1 MRTLSL
7 LLSLLILPGLVKAQG
22 WTELNKQ
29 VQALIQQER
38 YTDAVPLAERA
49 AAAAKKQYGEGLEL
63 AAALY
68 NLASV
73 YLLNGQL
80 DKPERPYLQ
89 AITIYRTKTGEKNRG
104 YANILRALGEFYTAT
119 NHFDKADSLFASA
132 AAILGETGSE
142 ASAENALLLNGRGE
156 LYSKLNRYP
165 EAESCYTKAAAIEK
179 NNSGEYSANYTT
191 YRSNLA
197 NLYFNLGLFEKAEPL
212 LLKVKEIRK
221 SLTGE
226 YHSQYAAVLSSLADF
241 YAVTGQH
248 QKAAAF
254 FSEALG
260 ISRSIYGPEH
270 PRFAALVKRAAD
282 FALDMNQY
290 KDAEMLFTKAL
301 SVFKNTTGEN
311 SVEYGSCCNGLGLL
325 YAKQQQYE
333 KAKSYYTI
341 AKEIVRKKFGESHP
355 DYGACLNNLAL
366 LYTQTGEYK
375 EAEDFF
381 LQAGKIIKQQNGG
394 YSAEYSTLL
403 DNLVKLYTAS
413 GQYSSAAPLIK
424 ENNRL
429 IIKNLLSVF
438 SVLSGNEKEQYLA
451 NQLQVAENNNSFLY
465 YADNGQSP
473 VRLDNFNLQLQLKSA
488 ALNDTRNLIAAV
500 RDNGDSVI
508 GRLYNEWMNNKINL
522 AKEYSLPTVKRRA
535 DLKQL
540 EEKTEDLE
548 KELNRRSI
556 LFRHQQDAFKISARE
571 IQQKMSPDEVAV
583 EFVSFSLY
591 NKGWTDSIM
600 YAAYILNSNDSLP
613 VFIPLCEEKQLGKYF
628 SPAGGANA
636 IKALYRSDPVDE
648 TDKPVVSGDSLYAL
662 IWKPLEVYLSGIK
675 KINYSPSGLLN
686 KVAFQALPA
695 GDSLLLADKYE
706 LNRYI
711 NLKQIAA
718 NSNDKR
724 VNNTMALFG
733 NCRFDAGAADTASI
747 KRPADKTITVTGW
760 KELPGTAGEIE
771 SIRTLF
777 SANKATANAY
787 SGIDASEEK
796 LKSLSGHSPAI
807 LHLATHGFF
816 LPDPEKRKQE
826 GFAADERNAFTIA
839 DDPLLRTGI
848 VLSGANR
855 VWLGGQPVQDKEDGI
870 VTAYEIAQLD
880 LSRTELVVLSACE
893 TALGDIRGTEGV
905 FGLQRAFKL
914 AGVKNMIVSLWK
926 VPDAETAELMK
937 MFYTEY
943 LQGKSV
949 RNAFTAA
956 QLQMRKKY
964 IPYYWAAFVLIE

>member
-1 MRTLSL
+1 MRILPL
-7 LLSLLILPGLVKAQG
+7 FIFLLIIPGLAKAQG

-29 VQALIQQER
+29 VQVLIQQER
-38 YTDAVPLAERA
+38 FSDAVPIAEKA
-49 AAAAKKQYGEGLEL
+49 VAAAKKQYGEGLEL
-63 AAALY
+63 AAGLY
-68 NLASV
+68 NLASA

-89 AITIYRTKTGEKNRG
+89 AITIYRTKTGEKSRD

-119 NHFDKADSLFASA
+119 NDFDKADSLFTKT
-132 AAILGETGSE
+132 AAIMSETGSE
-142 ASAENALLLNGRGE
+142 TSAENAMLLNGHGD
-156 LYSKLNRYP
+156 LYWKINRYP
-165 EAESCYTKAAAIEK
+165 EAENCYTKAAAIEK
-179 NNSGEYSANYTT
+179 NNSGESSAFYTT
-191 YRSNLA
+191 YINNLA
-197 NLYFNLGLFEKAEPL
+197 KLYFNLSQFEKAEPL
-212 LLKVKEIRK
+212 FLKVKEIRK

-226 YHSQYAAVLSSLADF
+226 YHSQYASVLSSLADF

-248 QKAAAF
+248 QKAVAY

-260 ISRSIYGPEH
+260 ISRNIYGPDH
-270 PRFAALVKRAAD
+270 PRFAALVKKAAD
-282 FALDMNQY
+282 FALDMNQF
-290 KDAEMLFTKAL
+290 KDAEMLYTKAL

-333 KAKSYYTI
+333 KAKTWYAL

-366 LYTQTGEYK
+366 LYTQTGEYDK
-375 EAEDFF
+375 AEDYF
-381 LQAGKIIKQQNGG
+381 LQAGEIIKQQSGG

-403 DNLVKLYTAS
+403 DNRVKLYMAN
-413 GQYSSAAPLIK
+413 GQYFKGEPLIK
-424 ENNRL
+424 ENNRV

-465 YADNGQSP
+465 YANTTRSP
-473 VRLDNFNLQLQLKSA
+473 VCIDNFNLQLQLKSA

-500 RDNGDSVI
+500 QNNGDSVI
-508 GRLYNEWMNNKINL
+508 GRLYNEWLNNKINL
-522 AKEYSLPTVKRRA
+522 SKEYSLPTAKRRA

-540 EEKTEDLE
+540 EEIAEDLE
-548 KELNRRSI
+548 KELNRRST
-556 LFRHQQDAFKISARE
+556 LFRHQQDAFKISAGD
-571 IQQKMSPDEVAV
+571 IQQKMNPDEVAV

-591 NKGWTDSIM
+591 NKGWTDSII
-600 YAAYILNSNDSLP
+600 YAAYILNSKDAVP
-613 VFIPLCEEKQLGKYF
+613 VFIPLCEERQLGKYF
-628 SPAGGANA
+628 SPTGGANV

-662 IWKPLEVYLSGIK
+662 IWKPLEAYLTGVK
-675 KINYSPSGLLN
+675 KINYSPAGLLN
-686 KVAFQALPA
+686 RIAFLALPA

-711 NLKQIAA
+711 NLKQIASD
-718 NSNDKR
+718 SNNDR
-724 VNNTMALFG
+724 FSNTAALFG
-733 NCRFDAGAADTASI
+733 DCRFDPPVAGSAPS
-747 KRPADKTITVTGW
+747 KREEDKTIAAGGW

-771 SIRTLF
+771 TIRTLF
-777 SANKATANAY
+777 SANKAVAY
-787 SGIDASEEK
+787 SGINASEEK
-796 LKSLSGHSPAI
+796 LKELSGHSPAV

-816 LPDPEKRKQE
+816 LPDPEKKKQE
-826 GFAADERNAFTIA
+826 GFAADERNAFTMA

-855 VWLGGQPVQDKEDGI
+855 VWLGGEPVQGKEDGI

-926 VPDAETAELMK
+926 VPDTETAELMK
-937 MFYTEY
+937 MFYTQY

-956 QLQMRKKY
+956 QMEMRKKY